1 MVPALDEGVIVQ
13 VDSIVEAFLINCI
26 SLIEVGCYNLVCWC
40 LFDAKEYVIFL
51 LILLGVMGV
60 IGGCHVLA
68 QFHEDMTSINASFK
82 VIF

>member
-13 VDSIVEAFLINCI
+13 VDSIVEALLINCI

-51 LILLGVMGV
+51 LILLGVMGI
-60 IGGCHVLA
+60 IGETMGVMYWH
-68 QFHEDMTSINASFK
+68 SFMRT
-82 VIF
+82 